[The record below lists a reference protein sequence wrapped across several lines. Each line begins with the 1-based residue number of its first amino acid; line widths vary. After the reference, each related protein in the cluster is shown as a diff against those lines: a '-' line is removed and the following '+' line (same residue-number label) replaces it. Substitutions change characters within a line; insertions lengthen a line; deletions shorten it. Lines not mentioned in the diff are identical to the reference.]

1 MNNGRDV
8 LWQEYYA
15 AVKAGNADRA
25 KLILKKLH
33 SGPSGAAA
41 ATHHPSGN
49 VVRGGC
55 KRCKRSM

>member
-1 MNNGRDV
+1 MINGRDV
-8 LWQEYYA
+8 LWKEYYA

-33 SGPSGAAA
+33 SGPSGTSA
-41 ATHHPSGN
+41 ATHTSDGN
-49 VVRGGC
+49 VVRPGC

>member
-1 MNNGRDV
+1 MNYGRDV
-8 LWQEYYA
+8 LWKEYYA

-33 SGPSGAAA
+33 SGPSG
-41 ATHHPSGN
+41 TSGGTYSPGGN